1 MLSVSTALESLY
13 RCTDEAFPPS
23 PGTRIFDIPF
33 ALNDAFDPLLWCTH
47 QPQWP
52 QFYWQQRSGDE
63 ELAALGAVQIFASLE
78 QAHAFAPAGR
88 DDLRICGLNAF
99 HPQQGLLILPRLEW
113 RRLGGSA
120 TLRLVLYS
128 ETSLRDDARAAREFL
143 DSLVAKQAQ
152 ATAMPS
158 LLSEQHFPA
167 YPQWRADCAG
177 DAGDSG
183 GGDG

>member
-1 MLSVSTALESLY
+1 V
-13 RCTDEAFPPS
+13 
-23 PGTRIFDIPF
+23 
-33 ALNDAFDPLLWCTH
+33 
-47 QPQWP
+47 
-52 QFYWQQRSGDE
+52 
-63 ELAALGAVQIFASLE
+63 
-78 QAHAFAPAGR
+78 
-88 DDLRICGLNAF
+88 
-99 HPQQGLLILPRLEW
+99 
-113 RRLGGSA
+113 GGSA

-167 YPQWRADCAG
+167 IRSGRADCAG